1 MSHSASTSKTHI
13 SRLKSVAG
21 SALTASLRVRKHL
34 WLGPALTTVVVAA
47 VGWWTMRSVETSVK
61 ANLAS
66 QLQSLLN
73 ADVAGLELWLTDQR
87 SETLAL
93 GEDEEV
99 RQPAMELASI
109 AEQSDAA
116 QRVADLLTSPAL
128 GQLRDHVTPWMEA
141 HRVSGFVLIDRNS
154 LILASD
160 LDIGIGDA
168 SIASLFADK
177 LAPIFEGETLLIPPF
192 KSKLIH
198 PDIDGT
204 ARVGVP
210 VMYLVTPVR
219 SDDNG
224 QPVAALG
231 LRIRPEEEF
240 TSILSVAHAGQTGE
254 TYAFNREG
262 VMITNSRFDEE
273 LKENGLLPDEEHVRS
288 LLNIQIR
295 DPGVNLMAGK
305 RAAKRRSE
313 QPLTQMVNRAIQ
325 EGPGVDVT
333 GYRDYRGV
341 PVVGAWTWLPDYQI
355 GVATEFNASEA
366 FGPLNSIRT
375 AFGVLTGLLIATTL
389 GLCGLTYYAS
399 HLDLKVRQAAIESR
413 QLGQYSLDEKLG
425 EGGMGVV
432 YRAQHQ
438 MLHRPTAL
446 KLLHAERSDEQALAR
461 FEREVQLTSQLTHPN
476 TIAIYD
482 YGHTEEGV
490 FYYVMEY
497 LDGFSLEDLIRK
509 HGPQPEGRVIYI
521 LRQLCDSLSEAHQL
535 RMIHRDVKPAN
546 IMLTR
551 YGGLHDFVKL
561 LDFGLVKPRDADQN
575 TTLAGSL
582 TGTPLYLSP
591 EAIRHETLDARSDLY
606 AIGAVGYFL
615 LTGTT
620 VFQGRSIVDIC
631 NDHVKTTPEK
641 PSARLGRTID
651 EDLERLIL
659 SCLAKNKDDRPAS
672 ASALEQELESCQSAG
687 SWTRSSAR
695 SWWES
700 NIGEGQLP
708 AESAPDRTSPD
719 ATIISP
725 PMDDGFLQST

>member
-1 MSHSASTSKTHI
+1 MSRIASTSRTHV

-34 WLGPALTTVVVAA
+34 WLGPALTTIVVAA

-87 SETLAL
+87 SETMAL
-93 GEDEEV
+93 GEDDRV
-99 RQPAMELASI
+99 RQPAIELAAI
-109 AEQSDAA
+109 AEQADAS
-116 QRVADLLTSPAL
+116 RRTADLLTSEAL
-128 GQLRDHVTPWMEA
+128 GQLREHITPWMEA
-141 HRVSGFVLIDRNS
+141 HRVSGFVLINPDS

-168 SIASLFADK
+168 SIASLFEDK
-177 LAPIFEGETLLIPPF
+177 LVPVFAGETILIPPF

-210 VMYLVTPVR
+210 VMYLVAPVR
-219 SDDNG
+219 NDDG
-224 QPVAALG
+224 EPIAALG

-240 TSILSVAHAGQTGE
+240 TSILSVAHAGQSGE

-262 VMITNSRFDEE
+262 VMITNSRFDEQ
-273 LKENGLLPDEEHVRS
+273 LKENGMLPDEEHVRS

-295 DPGVNLMAGK
+295 DPGVNLMTGK
-305 RAAKRRSE
+305 RPAKRRSE
-313 QPLTQMVNRAIQ
+313 QPLTQMVARAI
-325 EGPGVDVT
+325 EGDAGVDVN

-355 GVATEFNASEA
+355 GMATEFDAAEA

-375 AFGVLTGLLIATTL
+375 AFGVLTGLLIVTTL

-432 YRAQHQ
+432 YRAHHQ

-446 KLLHAERSDEQALAR
+446 KLLHAERTDEQALVR

-482 YGHTEEGV
+482 YGHTAEGV

-497 LDGFSLEDLIRK
+497 LNGFSLDSLIQK
-509 HGPQPEGRVIYI
+509 HGPQAEGRVIYI

-535 RMIHRDVKPAN
+535 GMIHRDVKPAN
-546 IMLTR
+546 IMLTQ

-591 EAIRHETLDARSDLY
+591 EAIRHEPLDARSDLY
-606 AIGAVGYFL
+606 AVGAVGYFL

-620 VFQGRSIVDIC
+620 VFEGRSIVDVC

-659 SCLAKNKDDRPAS
+659 SCLEKQKADRPES
-672 ASALEQELESCQSAG
+672 AAVLEQELASCQSAG
-687 SWTRSSAR
+687 SWTRSSAKT
-695 SWWES
+695 WWQT
-700 NIGEGQLP
+700 NIGDGQSP
-708 AESAPDRTSPD
+708 AEASPSRTSPE
-719 ATIISP
+719 ATIIASP
-725 PMDDGFLQST
+725 TDEGFLRSTS